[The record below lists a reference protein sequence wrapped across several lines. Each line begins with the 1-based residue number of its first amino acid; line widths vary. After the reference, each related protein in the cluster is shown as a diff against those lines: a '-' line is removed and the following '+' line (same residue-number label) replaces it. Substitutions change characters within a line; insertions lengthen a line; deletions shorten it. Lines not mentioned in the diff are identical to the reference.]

1 MMNCEWVRNNLSA
14 YMDGEL
20 NGDSKE
26 MVEGHLSVCSECR
39 AELGLLSKA
48 WTALNLWEDE
58 QPPAYLKQAILGSVK
73 SDKHTRLL
81 RALLPVAAVLI
92 IALGIMMFYGRLND
106 FDKNTLV
113 SEKTKAQVPLRA
125 HEGGTEEDDI
135 IANLQIIEEKEFY
148 ESFDVLRNIDY
159 LPVMENHDDSRSSM
173 GYFSS

>member
-20 NGDSKE
+20 NEDSKE
-26 MVEGHLSVCSECR
+26 MVESHLSGCSECR
-39 AELGLLSKA
+39 AELSLLSRA

-58 QPPAYLKQAILGSVK
+58 QPPAYLKEAILRSVK
-73 SDKHTRLL
+73 SDRYPRLL
-81 RALLPVAAVLI
+81 HALLPVAAVLI

-113 SEKTKAQVPLRA
+113 SEKTKGQVSLRA
-125 HEGGTEEDDI
+125 HEGDLEEDDI

-148 ESFDVLRNIDY
+148 ESF
-159 LPVMENHDDSRSSM
+159 
-173 GYFSS
+173 

>member
-1 MMNCEWVRNNLSA
+1 MNCEWVRNNLSA

-20 NGDSKE
+20 NQDSKE
-26 MVEGHLSVCSECR
+26 MVESHLSGCSECR
-39 AELGLLSKA
+39 AALSLLSRA

-58 QPPAYLKQAILGSVK
+58 QPPAYLKEAILRSVK
-73 SDKHTRLL
+73 SDRYTRLL

-106 FDKNTLV
+106 FDKNILV
-113 SEKTKAQVPLRA
+113 SEKTKGQVSIRA
-125 HEGGTEEDDI
+125 HEGDLEEDDI

-148 ESFDVLRNIDY
+148 ESFDVLRKIDY
-159 LPVMENHDDSRSSM
+159 LPVMENHDDSRRSM

>member
-1 MMNCEWVRNNLSA
+1 MNCEWVRNNLSA

-20 NGDSKE
+20 NDDSKE
-26 MVEGHLSVCSECR
+26 MVESHLSVCSECR
-39 AELGLLSKA
+39 AELSLLSKA

-58 QPPAYLKQAILGSVK
+58 QPPAYLKETILRSVK
-73 SDKHTRLL
+73 SGRYTRLL

-92 IALGIMMFYGRLND
+92 IALGILMFYGRLND

-113 SEKTKAQVPLRA
+113 SEKTKGVVSMRA
-125 HEGGTEEDDI
+125 HEGDREEDDI

-173 GYFSS
+173 EYFSS